1 MSRIRNLSMVL
12 AAVLTLAASASRAQ
26 EVLDAHGTIAL
37 GKKLTDNNCA
47 VCHTFG
53 KGEPNGQGPNLFG
66 IVGRPFASEPGFKYS
81 AGMKAA
87 APGKVW
93 DDKLLDAWLTDTQ
106 TVAPGNAMTYFEG
119 DAARR
124 DKIIAYLRTLH

>member
-1 MSRIRNLSMVL
+1 MNRIRNASTVL
-12 AAVLTLAASASRAQ
+12 AAVLALASSAGHAQ
-26 EVLDAHGTIAL
+26 DAQDAVAL
-37 GKKLTDNNCA
+37 GKKLTTNNCA

-66 IVGRPFASEPGFKYS
+66 IFGRPLASEPGFKYS

-93 DDKLLDAWLTDTQ
+93 DDKLLDAWLTDTE

-119 DAARR
+119 DEARR
-124 DKIIAYLRTLH
+124 RKIIAYLRTLH

>member
-1 MSRIRNLSMVL
+1 MNRIRNLSTML
-12 AAVLTLAASASRAQ
+12 AAMLTLASGTGHAQ
-26 EVLDAHGTIAL
+26 NAQDAVAL
-37 GKKLTDNNCA
+37 GKKLTTSNCA

-53 KGEPNGQGPNLFG
+53 KDEPSGQGPNLFG
-66 IVGRPFASEPGFKYS
+66 IFGRPVASAPGFKYS

-93 DDKLLDAWLTDTQ
+93 DSKLLDAWLTDTQ

-119 DAARR
+119 DEARR
-124 DKIIAYLRTLH
+124 QKIIAYLRTLH